1 LRFWL
6 SSVTHIDE
14 KENTLNDF
22 DHRQLGNT
30 LDLFH
35 QQDEGPG
42 MVFWHPRGWE
52 VYRVIEDYIRD
63 RMRRAGFREVRTP
76 QLLARSLWESSG
88 HWDKFQAGMYSVTGA
103 EDARRF
109 CLKPMSCPCHVQIFN
124 HRIRSYRDLPIRY
137 SEFGACHR
145 DEPSGS
151 LEGLKRTRAFTQDD
165 AHVFCAEEQ
174 VEAEVRNFCDLLRVV
189 YKDLGFTSFDVLLA
203 TRPTMRAGDERGW
216 DRAEATL
223 AAAATAAGLPFA
235 VRPGEGAFYGPELE
249 FHLIDSRGRS
259 WQCGTIQLDFVLPER
274 LDVSFV
280 GAQNDRVRA
289 VMIHHAVLGSMER
302 FIAMLLEH
310 HEGWLPSWLAP
321 EQVTV
326 ATVSDATNGYGRRV
340 VALLEDAG
348 LRTVFDDRPERLEK
362 KIVDGREQRVP
373 LFVTV
378 GARDEKASTLS
389 LRLRDGT
396 QATFALADGVQRLL
410 EITQSPR
417 SPACA

>member
-1 LRFWL
+1 
-6 SSVTHIDE
+6 
-14 KENTLNDF
+14 
-22 DHRQLGNT
+22 
-30 LDLFH
+30 
-35 QQDEGPG
+35 
-42 MVFWHPRGWE
+42 
-52 VYRVIEDYIRD
+52 
-63 RMRRAGFREVRTP
+63 
-76 QLLARSLWESSG
+76 
-88 HWDKFQAGMYSVTGA
+88 
-103 EDARRF
+103 
-109 CLKPMSCPCHVQIFN
+109 
-124 HRIRSYRDLPIRY
+124 
-137 SEFGACHR
+137 
-145 DEPSGS
+145 
-151 LEGLKRTRAFTQDD
+151 
-165 AHVFCAEEQ
+165 

>member
-1 LRFWL
+1 
-6 SSVTHIDE
+6 
-14 KENTLNDF
+14 LNDF

-63 RMRRAGFREVRTP
+63 SMRRAGFREVRTP
-76 QLLARSLWESSG
+76 QLLARSLWERSG

-103 EDARRF
+103 EDARPF

-151 LEGLKRTRAFTQDD
+151 LEGLKRARAFTQDD

-189 YKDLGFTSFDVLLA
+189 YKDLGFASFDVLLA

-216 DRAEATL
+216 DRAEAAL

-235 VRPGEGAFYGPELE
+235 VRPGEGAFYGPKLE

-326 ATVSDATNGYGRRV
+326 ATVSDASNGYGRRV

-417 SPACA
+417 SPALA